1 MSTNRLLLYLNSG
14 CPCSRAQ
21 RIAEHWESV
30 AADIESVDPELLEFH
45 TPSISTVMEGDEI
58 RMEYWLSCEPQP
70 VTDLLHAHE
79 QVSHELRR
87 IANQMQAAAEKLDF
101 GKGVF

>member
-14 CPCSRAQ
+14 CPCGRAQ
-21 RIAEHWESV
+21 HVVDQWESV
-30 AADIESVDPELLEFH
+30 AADIESADPDLLQFH

-58 RMEYWLSCEPQP
+58 RMEYWLLCELQP

-79 QVSHELRR
+79 QVSIELRR
-87 IANQMQAAAEKLDF
+87 IANQMQAVADKLDF
-101 GKGVF
+101 GLGVF